1 MAIAL
6 VSDHGCLA
14 MSDAHL
20 GKHTGFGQKY
30 VVEDPIE
37 GAGGRS
43 VSNVVVWVVLVAEDF
58 PGFVTAYPGVNR

>member
-30 VVEDPIE
+30 VGEGTIE
-37 GAGGRS
+37 GPGGRS
-43 VSNVVVWVVLVAEDF
+43 ASIVVVWIVLVAEDF
-58 PGFVTAYPGVNR
+58 PRFVTAYPGVNR